1 MTRKVKYSY
10 LFKVKLVTQYVKG
23 LRTIQSL
30 CNEHDLHVG
39 LLRKWVC
46 QYRQTGFKG
55 LKERGY
61 TFYDPLFKREV
72 LEVIQEEGLS
82 LKSAC
87 LRFNIPSE
95 SMIIDWRRK
104 VEREGWT
111 GLLPK
116 KKGRPSMKESAKKST
131 KKSDKPL
138 TREEELQRENEYL
151 RAEVAFLKKLRALAQ
166 SDKKQKPS
174 KG

>member
-1 MTRKVKYSY
+1 MARKVKYSY
-10 LFKVKLVTQYVKG
+10 SFKVNLLTQYLKG

-30 CNEHDLHVG
+30 CNEHDLCKD
-39 LLRKWVC
+39 LLKKWLR
-46 QYRQTGFKG
+46 QYRHSGFKG

-61 TFYDPLFKREV
+61 TIYDPLFKRKV

-82 LKSAC
+82 LKYTC

-95 SMIIDWRRK
+95 SMLIDWRRK
-104 VEREGWT
+104 VEKEGWT

-116 KKGRPSMKESAKKST
+116 KKGRPCMKEPNKKST
-131 KKSDKPL
+131 KKEQKPL
-138 TREEELQRENEYL
+138 TREEELLQENEYL